1 MASWDDD
8 DDHDDDDDDDND
20 DDDDDYEADGTLGGH
35 GVSTLGLGLGLGRSI
50 SSSTSRPGL
59 HVRHEPFT
67 HDQLPEFKG
76 LPPRPVSRRK
86 QFTRTVSCHPLCG
99 CWLGRSISSSRS
111 RPGLH
116 VRHAPFTHDQL
127 ASGRGQ
133 RPRPVSR
140 LKQCTRT
147 VSCLQSFGCFRFL
160 RHGDVAEPDEAH
172 TRHGTENAQ
181 QLGDLDRL

>member
-35 GVSTLGLGLGLGRSI
+35 GVSTLGLGLG
-50 SSSTSRPGL
+50 
-59 HVRHEPFT
+59 
-67 HDQLPEFKG
+67 
-76 LPPRPVSRRK
+76 
-86 QFTRTVSCHPLCG
+86 
-99 CWLGRSISSSRS
+99 LGRSISSSRS